1 MRERRGQRR
10 QNMCQVLV
18 INPILYTSETNNI
31 PRVRSVKDTM
41 IYALCRGFLQEGHQ
55 VTLIA
60 AEDYRPTAKEQ
71 YDFPILWMKTVCHSI
86 FQPRCLPYMPGLR
99 GYLKKHTEYDY
110 IISSE
115 MFATWSYTA
124 ARVCPHKTVVW
135 HELAKHNNMLH
146 KIPSR
151 VWYRVVA
158 AVLMRKVNVVPRSK
172 AAADFIGQ
180 FSHKVSDT
188 IIDHGVDIEEMVPV
202 KMEDKQNQ
210 FVVVS
215 QLIERKRIDKTI
227 DSFTAFWKEGHQDYK
242 LYIIGSG
249 EKEEMLKAQT
259 RRLQTEDAVVFCGK
273 LTHEELLPIVSRS
286 KAMLVSTRKDNNM
299 VSVVESIAAGTPV
312 VTTSVPYNA
321 SYIAKENLGIVK
333 DDWDKDTLEQLCGE
347 YDMYY
352 ANCMAYRDRLS
363 NVYCVRQFMAVRE
376 HLVQEQ

>member
-1 MRERRGQRR
+1 
-10 QNMCQVLV
+10 MCQVLV